1 MIHPLEGYT
10 LLLASK
16 SPRRRQLLSQIG
28 LPLRI
33 VDVDVVEITPQDTP
47 VDLIAQN
54 LADIKS
60 KAYPSSKIGRN
71 EVLVT
76 ADTVVVLD
84 GKVLGKP
91 HDPDEALAMLRALSG
106 HSHRVYTGVSLCTPE
121 KQALF
126 TECTEVCF
134 RQVSDEIIRRYV
146 NEGQCLDK
154 AGSYGVQDWFGM
166 VAVERIDGCYYNVMG
181 LPVSRLYCELEHLIL
196 KS

>member
-33 VDVDVVEITPQDTP
+33 VDVDVAEVTPPDTP
-47 VDLIAQN
+47 VDMIAQY

-60 KAYPSSKIGRN
+60 KAYPSSEIGSN
-71 EVLVT
+71 EVLVA

-84 GKVLGKP
+84 GIVLGKP
-91 HDPDEALAMLRALSG
+91 HDSDEAVAMLRALSG
-106 HSHRVYTGVSLCTPE
+106 RSHHVYTGVSLCTSGR
-121 KQALF
+121 QALF

-134 RQVSDEIIRRYV
+134 RQVSDEIIMRYV
-146 NEGQCLDK
+146 NEGHCLDK